1 MSDLWAYGRRPSCLI
16 RYRHGGYNA
25 IYPLAYGEEF
35 EGIAATQRFE
45 RAAAEGHLDS
55 MIVEAKPTPD
65 NVLRFPGAAARRKPR
80 DQASKS
86 GRGLK
91 RHPPPPKTRD

>member
-25 IYPLAYGEEF
+25 IYPLGYGEVF
-35 EGIAATQRFE
+35 EGVAATQRFE
-45 RAAAEGHLDS
+45 RAAAEGLLDS

-65 NVLRFPGAAARRKPR
+65 NVLRFPGTAARRKPR
-80 DQASKS
+80 DKAVKN

-91 RHPPPPKTRD
+91 RQPPPQQSRD